1 MLRGQVHTG
10 ENGERQV
17 FWTQYIRNTRSH
29 PLPAGF
35 SFIEYV
41 EDEATD
47 MDSSAA

>member
-1 MLRGQVHTG
+1 MQRGQVHTG

-17 FWTQYIRNTRSH
+17 YWTQYIRNKASH
-29 PLPAGF
+29 PLPPGF